1 LILVSIWAFL
11 AFVLISRIDLNKR
24 ATVDVDLENALK
36 QLNDTLL
43 ALGKIKENNEN
54 LNKKI
59 SDYIR

>member
-1 LILVSIWAFL
+1 M
-11 AFVLISRIDLNKR
+11 NKR